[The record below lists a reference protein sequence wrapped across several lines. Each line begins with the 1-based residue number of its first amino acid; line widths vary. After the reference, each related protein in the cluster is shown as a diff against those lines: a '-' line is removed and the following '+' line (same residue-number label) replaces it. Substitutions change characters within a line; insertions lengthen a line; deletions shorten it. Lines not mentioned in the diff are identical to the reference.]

1 MTLGI
6 PASVT
11 PAPLWDSGKVYVPSR
26 NECTRATDSTR
37 TDHQAPISARH
48 ARSLLALVAAL
59 RGDMP
64 TSATH
69 ADALERDI
77 AIPR

>member
-1 MTLGI
+1 M
-6 PASVT
+6 P
-11 PAPLWDSGKVYVPSR
+11 
-26 NECTRATDSTR
+26 
-37 TDHQAPISARH
+37 
-48 ARSLLALVAAL
+48 RSLLALVAAL